1 MLRVTY
7 RLVDDLGPGE
17 VVEIRERRGVVEI
30 RICRTATLQ
39 QVVDTLNEVCE
50 ELLAG
55 GQWFQL
61 WKGEI
66 VTLDSPMDPRDGGTV
81 ARLHRGPLVQEGAT
95 GPHRSQGQAHTG

>member
-7 RLVDDLGPGE
+7 QLVDDLGPGE
-17 VVEIRERRGVVEI
+17 IVEIREKRGAVEV
-30 RICRTATLQ
+30 RISRTATLQ

-66 VTLDSPMDPRDGGTV
+66 VTLDSPADPRGGGTV
-81 ARLHRGPLVQEGAT
+81 ARLHRGPVVQEG
-95 GPHRSQGQAHTG
+95 PRRSKDGQAHAG